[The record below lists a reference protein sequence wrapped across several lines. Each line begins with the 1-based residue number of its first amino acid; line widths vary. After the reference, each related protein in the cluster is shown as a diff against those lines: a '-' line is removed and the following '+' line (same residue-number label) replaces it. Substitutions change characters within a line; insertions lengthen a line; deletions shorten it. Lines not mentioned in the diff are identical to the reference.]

1 MIIGDN
7 REKVIENIKQN
18 TIKQD
23 FHAKAEIGD
32 PEISNS
38 ESLEI
43 VNNFWKNQNKPSY
56 RIANSVA
63 RNFFKNVSRVF
74 NQYDEIDNPQ
84 NLRPIKRAF
93 VTSNHFNQLD
103 SLPVEHLAAKN
114 HKNLYFVIEDTNL
127 LLPSWIGYL
136 MKHLP
141 TIPLSRSIS
150 YLGRDFPKH
159 LNDVLKKNNWILI
172 YPEQEMWFNYRKP
185 RPLQK
190 GTYYYAAKLKVPIV
204 SCFVEIRNTNKL
216 EKNNPNFYKTKTI
229 LHVLPTIYPD
239 PNLSIQKNAKRMCEK
254 DYEQKK
260 AAYEKAY
267 GKKLDYTFSYDDIAG
282 YRKK

>member
-18 TIKQD
+18 IAKGD

-32 PEISNS
+32 PHLTNA
-38 ESLEI
+38 ESLQL
-43 VNNFWKNQNKPSY
+43 VNKFWKNKNKSSY
-56 RIANSVA
+56 KTTSLLTKKL
-63 RNFFKNVSRVF
+63 FKNLSRILTK
-74 NQYDEIDNPQ
+74 NDEIDNPEDLT
-84 NLRPIKRAF
+84 NIPRAF

-103 SLPVEHLAAKN
+103 SLPLARLAANN
-114 HKNLYFVIEDTNL
+114 HRNLYFVIEDTNL
-127 LLPSWIGYL
+127 LLPSWIGFL
-136 MKHLP
+136 MRHLP
-141 TIPLSRSIS
+141 TIPLSRSIR
-150 YLGRDFPKH
+150 YLGRDFPRY
-159 LNDVLKKNNWILI
+159 LNDVLQKNNWILI

-190 GTYYYAAKLKVPIV
+190 GAYYYAAKLNVPVI
-204 SCFVEIRNTNKL
+204 SCFVEIQDTNEI

-239 PNLSIQKNAKRMCEK
+239 PALTVEQNAKLMCK
-254 DYEQKK
+254 QDYDQKK

-267 GKKLDYTFSYDDIAG
+267 GKKLEYTFSDDDIAG
-282 YRKK
+282 YRK

>member
-7 REKVIENIKQN
+7 REKVIENIKKN
-18 TIKQD
+18 TLNND

-32 PEISNS
+32 PQISNS
-38 ESLEI
+38 ESIQL
-43 VNNFWKNQNKPSY
+43 VNNFWKEKQKS
-56 RIANSVA
+56 STKVA
-63 RNFFKNVSRVF
+63 SFFTTRFFKQAAKLIGKN
-74 NQYDEIDNPQ
+74 DKIDNPQ
-84 NLRPIKRAF
+84 DLRKIPRAF

-103 SLPVEHLAAKN
+103 SLPIARLAAKN
-114 HKNLYFVIEDTNL
+114 HKNLFFVIEDTNL
-127 LLPSWIGYL
+127 LLPSWIGFL

-141 TIPLSRSIS
+141 TIPLSRSIR

-159 LNDVLKKNNWILI
+159 LNDVLHKNNWILI

-190 GTYYYAAKLKVPIV
+190 GTYYYAAKLKVPII
-204 SCFVEIRNTNKL
+204 SCFVEIRDTKEI
-216 EKNNPNFYKTKTI
+216 EKSDPNFFKTQTI

-239 PNLSIQKNAKRMCEK
+239 PKLSVEQNAKVMCQK
-254 DYEQKK
+254 DYEQKI

-267 GKKLDYTFSYDDIAG
+267 HKKLDYTFSYEDIAG

>member
-23 FHAKAEIGD
+23 FHAKSEIGD